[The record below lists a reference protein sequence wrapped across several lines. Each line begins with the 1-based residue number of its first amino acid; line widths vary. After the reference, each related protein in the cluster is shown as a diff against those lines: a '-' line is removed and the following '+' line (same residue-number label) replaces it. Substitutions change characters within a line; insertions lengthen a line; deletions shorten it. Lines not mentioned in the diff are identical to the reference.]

1 MSFASSSFS
10 CFRGVAANAK
20 VPGLTRTHSLRY
32 VLKNRDTNKE
42 LFVVVI
48 SLIPTE
54 EAKKTGDAPDPKEKF
69 EETHGKG
76 EKKEQTTGGDDDEL
90 D

>member
-1 MSFASSSFS
+1 V
-10 CFRGVAANAK
+10 RVGANQ

-32 VLKNRDTNKE
+32 VLKNRETNKE

-48 SLIPTE
+48 SLLPTE
-54 EAKKTGDAPDPKEKF
+54 EAKKEGAKGPEEKF
-69 EETHGKG
+69 EETHNGK
-76 EKKEQTTGGDDDEL
+76 GGDDDDDL